1 MSLEMEDHSYGS
13 VWSNSILLPLWK
25 TSEECLQRSCVLN
38 GIGLLLQINVG
49 QFSSSGRV
57 F

>member
-1 MSLEMEDHSYGS
+1 MSLEIEDHSYGS